1 MKTPLIDLMAQS
13 DHQYCFLSIGQNKH
27 IGKIVI
33 EIIDAFLVINMSSIR
48 QNLMLN
54 FINILS
60 SVILKI
66 TEMIYFRMK

>member
-33 EIIDAFLVINMSSIR
+33 EIIDTFLVINMSSI
-48 QNLMLN
+48 QQKVMLN
-54 FINILS
+54 FINILY
-60 SVILKI
+60 VV
-66 TEMIYFRMK
+66 MH